1 MRDRQGSRSGVGQTA
16 MVLGHI
22 GINVPDLEI
31 ARRYYTDLMPLVG
44 FESFLDDADQFAF
57 MPADGKRGTYL
68 FFYQSRASQPFDR
81 ETTTGLQHLAF
92 MVPTRTTVNELHDWA
107 QRGGSEV
114 LHEPREFPEYPP
126 PYYATFWLDP
136 FGIMLEVVCHHHAT

>member
-1 MRDRQGSRSGVGQTA
+1 

-31 ARRYYTDLMPLVG
+31 ARRYYADLMPLVG
-44 FESFLDDADQFAF
+44 FESFLDDEDQFAF
-57 MPADGKRGTYL
+57 MPADAKPGTYL
-68 FFYQSRASQPFDR
+68 FFYPSRSAQPFDR

-92 MVPTRTTVNELHDWA
+92 MVPTRTIVNEVHNWA
-107 QRGGSEV
+107 RRAGSEV
-114 LHEPREFPEYPP
+114 LHEPREFPEYPS

-136 FGIMLEVVCHHHAT
+136 FGIMLEVVCHRDAT